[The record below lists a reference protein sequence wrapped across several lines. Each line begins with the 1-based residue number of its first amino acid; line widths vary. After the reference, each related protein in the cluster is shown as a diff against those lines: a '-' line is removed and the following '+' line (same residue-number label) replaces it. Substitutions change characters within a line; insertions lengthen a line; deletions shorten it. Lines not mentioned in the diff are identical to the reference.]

1 MLVNPPSPSSTIPSA
16 APTEGTSIL
25 SDEVEVRDFTS
36 TGEGGSM
43 TPSSVYQSGRSPG
56 ASIFSDVTYDG
67 DRATPRYLDN
77 NNEFRPDSGAASQSL
92 AHYRLRQ
99 RRRRRRRRRRA
110 VVAVALLFLLTTV
123 VFLLKGTELVQIAN
137 DMSGGRIARAVAPF
151 IDEPTAVKYGL
162 AQPPKTTPGKT
173 GKQKA
178 ATKSQ
183 VKKKTEA
190 TSEDTIEA
198 STRKRSQNDKR
209 DTKQAKMN
217 PNNAKSTA
225 AALNAETEKMNQRRR
240 AICNIPFSYVFYRP
254 CWQESRSLPLDM
266 SFLES
271 TMQ

>member
-1 MLVNPPSPSSTIPSA
+1 MRVNPQSPSNTIPSA
-16 APTEGTSIL
+16 APTEGTSVV

-137 DMSGGRIARAVAPF
+137 ESSGGRIARAVAPF

-162 AQPPKTTPGKT
+162 AQPPKTTPV
-173 GKQKA
+173 KQKA

-254 CWQESRSLPLDM
+254 CWQESRLLPLDM

>member
-1 MLVNPPSPSSTIPSA
+1 
-16 APTEGTSIL
+16 
-25 SDEVEVRDFTS
+25 
-36 TGEGGSM
+36 M

-67 DRATPRYLDN
+67 DGATLRSRDN
-77 NNEFRPDSGAASQSL
+77 HNEFCPDSGVASQSL

-99 RRRRRRRRRRA
+99 KRRRRRRRRRA
-110 VVAVALLFLLTTV
+110 VAAAALLFLLTTV
-123 VFLLKGTELVQIAN
+123 AFLLKGTELVPIVN
-137 DMSGGRIARAVAPF
+137 DMSEGRVAQAVAPF
-151 IDEPTAVKYGL
+151 IDEATAVKYGL
-162 AQPPKTTPGKT
+162 AQSPKTTPGKT

-209 DTKQAKMN
+209 DTKQSKMN
-217 PNNAKSTA
+217 LNNAKSTA

-254 CWQESRSLPLDM
+254 CWQESRSLPILAGIDELLGSM
-266 SFLES
+266 
-271 TMQ
+271 MQ